1 MFTRSAVAKHFKLGL
16 ALLAAYVLV
25 VLALASGARSQAPAA
40 STANA
45 APTVVAAPIEPPAF
59 DVISVKPN
67 KTSIGA
73 HGLITTEF
81 TADGFRGINVP
92 VHVLLQQAYGLHEGE
107 SFGEPPWASSEVF
120 DIEAKVAGPDVAAFT
135 KLDFDQRES
144 MLRQILAERFNMTAH
159 REIRELPVYALSVAK
174 GGPKL
179 KESAIDPAVAASARG
194 GGGVQMSMGM
204 IAAHECTIPFFLSML
219 SRQMGRTILD
229 RTGLTGN
236 YDFTLRWSPDNGATT
251 SPNAT
256 DDSQSDSLP
265 SIFTAV
271 QEQLGLKLESTKAPA
286 DVLVVDHLEHP
297 AQN

>member
-1 MFTRSAVAKHFKLGL
+1 
-16 ALLAAYVLV
+16 
-25 VLALASGARSQAPAA
+25 
-40 STANA
+40 
-45 APTVVAAPIEPPAF
+45 
-59 DVISVKPN
+59 
-67 KTSIGA
+67 
-73 HGLITTEF
+73 
-81 TADGFRGINVP
+81 
-92 VHVLLQQAYGLHEGE
+92 
-107 SFGEPPWASSEVF
+107 
-120 DIEAKVAGPDVAAFT
+120 
-135 KLDFDQRES
+135 
-144 MLRQILAERFNMTAH
+144 
-159 REIRELPVYALSVAK
+159 
-174 GGPKL
+174 
-179 KESAIDPAVAASARG
+179 
-194 GGGVQMSMGM
+194 M